1 MRKLQDPALTARL
14 LEAAVAGLRLVVFLA
29 VINPISARAASPQ
42 ASPPRETI
50 VLNGSDMTLA
60 EVVKIAENR
69 ADIRLSPEGVERIK
83 VARQAVQQFVDKGIP
98 AYGVNTMYGQ
108 DVDVVLSQD
117 QIERW
122 NRVNVFQEA
131 TVIGDGSRPFLAPG
145 VVRATMALLVN
156 SYAKGSSG
164 VSLPLAETL
173 VARVNENRIP
183 KNIEDGGSVGDA
195 DLTMNNQLT
204 VGLYDTPGFAL
215 GAGEATAL
223 MTHSF
228 ISIARAAVVVQR
240 FEALLAKSKVALA
253 LDMEGFRANPSPVSP
268 MAMANATTAN
278 KRVVQQEMQF
288 LLSGSKLWGKAGEKG
303 APRNLQDFLS
313 MRVAPDVL
321 AAVKTSLDRLNATLV
336 AFCNA
341 VPVSPMVDV
350 KTGTLL
356 SVTEWDPT
364 QLTLDVDQLRQAM
377 AILAIAVESRGL
389 KTMSRPLTDLPS
401 GFANTDPTK
410 YDGLYT
416 RNISYWLTS
425 LLREAMQNT
434 TPVIGLTASFMAEG
448 HEDISAAFPN
458 SVAMAEVA
466 LERLEKMVTLEA
478 LIGSFAIERRLQS
491 GELTQ
496 NDIPLPLRTVQKAIM
511 LRSPLHTGVE
521 NQYSLAPLLKYFIG
535 EYQPPKELLGS
546 ATSPE

>member
-240 FEALLAKSKVALA
+240 FETLLAKSKVALA

-336 AFCNA
+336 A
-341 VPVSPMVDV
+341 
-350 KTGTLL
+350 
-356 SVTEWDPT
+356 
-364 QLTLDVDQLRQAM
+364 
-377 AILAIAVESRGL
+377 
-389 KTMSRPLTDLPS
+389 
-401 GFANTDPTK
+401 
-410 YDGLYT
+410 
-416 RNISYWLTS
+416 
-425 LLREAMQNT
+425 
-434 TPVIGLTASFMAEG
+434 
-448 HEDISAAFPN
+448 
-458 SVAMAEVA
+458 
-466 LERLEKMVTLEA
+466 
-478 LIGSFAIERRLQS
+478 
-491 GELTQ
+491 
-496 NDIPLPLRTVQKAIM
+496 
-511 LRSPLHTGVE
+511 
-521 NQYSLAPLLKYFIG
+521 
-535 EYQPPKELLGS
+535 
-546 ATSPE
+546 